1 MNEERKFIE
10 RARLAL
16 DARAAGLDPRSAA
29 RLREARGNAL
39 ATPRRIG
46 HSGWIPAL
54 ALASLA
60 AVFVGVMWFGAETQR
75 PEAGMVQAN
84 AEHGV
89 TDFELLTSS
98 EDLELYERLDFYYWL
113 EQRSANAG

>member
-1 MNEERKFIE
+1 MNEERNFIE
-10 RARLAL
+10 RARLSL
-16 DARAAGLDPRSAA
+16 DARAAGLDPQVAARLSAA
-29 RLREARGNAL
+29 RSNAL

-54 ALASLA
+54 AVASLA
-60 AVFVGVMWFGAETQR
+60 VVFVGVMWFGAEMHR
-75 PEAGMVQAN
+75 PEVGMIHAN
-84 AEHGV
+84 SAHGV

-113 EQRSANAG
+113 EQRSASAG